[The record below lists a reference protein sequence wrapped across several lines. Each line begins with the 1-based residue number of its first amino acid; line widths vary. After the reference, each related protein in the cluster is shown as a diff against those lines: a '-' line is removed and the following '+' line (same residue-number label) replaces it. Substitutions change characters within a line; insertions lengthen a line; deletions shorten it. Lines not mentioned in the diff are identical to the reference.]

1 MFVGWIRPNIEND
14 LAQLSKELLCDKH
27 LCYRTYKYNMSLC
40 FGAYD
45 NDKLVGFIS
54 AFAWE
59 NSILINNFYYTK
71 TLDSETK
78 VRLIGLLLRNLP
90 TKEQPILVLAN
101 EYEKELFSQAY
112 FKEYASFYQAIHQG
126 GGVAFHF
133 SHATAKS
140 ISGEN
145 YLSVANQLDIQAFCM
160 ERMHYLKEVMQRPS
174 SLPLCTPNGFLH
186 SYALG
191 ERYIKIA
198 PWIMKASAYSDAEK
212 LLRGVLYHRGLKKV
226 IALIPSTIREITDL
240 YEMYKFEFTQSY
252 HLMYLRQPP
261 AFQLDMIYAF

>member
-1 MFVGWIRPNIEND
+1 MFVGWIRPSIEND
-14 LAQLSKELLCDKH
+14 LAQLSEELLCDKH
-27 LCYRTYKYNMSLC
+27 LCYYTYKDNKGLC
-40 FGAYD
+40 FGAYE

-71 TLDSETK
+71 TLDSESK

-101 EYEKELFSQAY
+101 EYEKELFVQAH
-112 FKEYASFYQAIHQG
+112 FKEHASFYQAIHPG

-145 YLSVANQLDIQAFCM
+145 YLSVANQLDIQALGGG
-160 ERMHYLKEVMQRPS
+160 RMHYLTEAMQRPS
-174 SLPLCTPNGFLH
+174 SLPLCTPNGYLH

-226 IALIPSTIREITDL
+226 MALVPSTIKEITDL
-240 YEMYKFEFTQSY
+240 YEIYKFEFTQSY

-261 AFQLDMIYAF
+261 TLQLEMIYAF